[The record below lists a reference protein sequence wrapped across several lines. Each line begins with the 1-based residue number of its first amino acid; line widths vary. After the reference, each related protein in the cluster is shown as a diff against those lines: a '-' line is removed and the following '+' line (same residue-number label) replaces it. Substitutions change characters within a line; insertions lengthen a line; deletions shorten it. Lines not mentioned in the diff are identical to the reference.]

1 MATVAHTV
9 TPLAKGAA
17 LYTWA
22 DLANGDTG
30 IDFSNLLLSEKTVQ
44 VTGTFGTGG
53 TVALEGSNDGTNYE
67 TLKDPQGNSLS
78 FTAAGLEA
86 VQENPRFIRPNVSAG
101 DGTTAL
107 TVTLAVKGDLV

>member
-22 DLANGDTG
+22 ALANGDNG
-30 IDFSNLLLSEKTVQ
+30 IAFSNVLLADKTVQ

-53 TVALEGSNDGTNYE
+53 AVALQGSNDGTNWVS
-67 TLKDPQGNSLS
+67 LKDPQGNDLS
-78 FTAAGLEA
+78 FTAAGLEG
-86 VQENPRFIRPNVSAG
+86 VQGNPRFVRPNVSAG
-101 DGTTAL
+101 DETTDL
-107 TVTLAVKGDLV
+107 TVTLCVKGDLA